1 MINNFTNLKEFSVS
15 EISLSIKKHIEN
27 EFTLVKVIG
36 ELGRIS
42 KPSSG
47 HIYFDMKDERSSL
60 SCVVWRNTLKDQE
73 EFLEEG
79 SEVIALGRIT
89 TFSGQSRYQL
99 VVQDVFPSGAGSLM
113 ALFQKR
119 KQTFLNEGLFDQ
131 SRKKPIPFLPEVI
144 GVITSESGAVFQD
157 ILHRLKERFPRTV
170 ILWSVPVQGEESAR
184 RVAEAI
190 VGFNSFEF
198 QKQDKRP
205 DLLIVARGGGSL
217 EDLWGFNEEI
227 VIRAVANSKIPIIS
241 AIGHETDTTLIDYV
255 ADKRAPT
262 PTAAA
267 EMAVPEKKQLSE
279 QLKNLCLRLDRSID
293 TKIEWEKQK
302 LSSFAKSINNIT
314 LILSDFNQRFDILMI
329 KFPNILLS
337 YLQRKRENLFNLN
350 LSTIEKN
357 NLLKDIR
364 FKKDG
369 LVKIEK

>member
-1 MINNFTNLKEFSVS
+1 M
-15 EISLSIKKHIEN
+15 
-27 EFTLVKVIG
+27 
-36 ELGRIS
+36 
-42 KPSSG
+42 
-47 HIYFDMKDERSSL
+47 
-60 SCVVWRNTLKDQE
+60 
-73 EFLEEG
+73 
-79 SEVIALGRIT
+79 
-89 TFSGQSRYQL
+89 
-99 VVQDVFPSGAGSLM
+99 
-113 ALFQKR
+113 
-119 KQTFLNEGLFDQ
+119 
-131 SRKKPIPFLPEVI
+131 
-144 GVITSESGAVFQD
+144 
-157 ILHRLKERFPRTV
+157 
-170 ILWSVPVQGEESAR
+170 
-184 RVAEAI
+184 
-190 VGFNSFEF
+190 
-198 QKQDKRP
+198 
-205 DLLIVARGGGSL
+205 
-217 EDLWGFNEEI
+217 

-279 QLKNLCLRLDRSID
+279 QIKNLCLRLDRSID

-369 LVKIEK
+369 LVKIEKSINLIFKNVLDSKKNYIDNLYKIYSALSYKRTLARGYSIIRDKKMNLVTSKTSAIKAHELSIEFSEDTIEVEVKSNK